1 VTRRWRDES
10 PGARLG
16 APPADGP
23 SRDDGA
29 TVPCPLCRRP
39 FTPSGSAKYCSEL
52 CRKKAWRRRYQV
64 PQVPQVVPPVSS
76 ESQEARGT
84 IGSQLEA
91 LRARV
96 AAEGHELVGEF
107 CDDGWSGARID
118 RPGLDA
124 LRDQAEAG
132 GFEAVWC
139 LSPDRLARAYVYQV
153 LVLDELERLGVR
165 VVLANAPA
173 IGDDPQLRLLT
184 QVQGAFAEWERA
196 VIAERNRR
204 GRLFRSRAGEVVS
217 WKAPYGY
224 RRVPRDASGP
234 ARLEVFEPEADV
246 VRRIYDDYVNGG
258 RSIRQVMR
266 ALNAE
271 QVPTPTGKAE
281 WWHSTVCRVLS
292 NEAYIGRVYIN
303 QPQSVPA
310 RPGTGRRRPAAQRK
324 RPREEWTAIP
334 CPAITDEALFEAAQ
348 KVSRDNSRWSPRH
361 LQEEAWLLRGL
372 VRCGTCGTSTE
383 CHKMTTAERAHH
395 YYWCHNHAS
404 NGVPG
409 QQRCPERNIRADAL
423 DGSVFEQVRAA
434 LLRPEVLSA
443 GEGAFNAATPTSD
456 DQLLAAELA
465 RLGRKLDANRAER
478 RRLADLY
485 QSGLLELGE
494 VQRRARDID
503 ARHRSLAGQRDELV
517 SQRQQLA
524 VDNRLQQRVSDFARR
539 AAIGI
544 DQLSFQQRQQLLR
557 LIVDHV
563 SVTGWQVEVPL
574 RIPLDEDP
582 GEPPRDSGRRPDYGH
597 QRHRTRPRPGAD
609 EGPAG
614 GVSSKD
620 GLRSLRRVAVAH
632 EGCEHRQEGLDVATA
647 TVAIEQLAHCKEVPE
662 VVDPRPAAAGP
673 GLEACDADE
682 LAEKR
687 GHVAVNEPG
696 AGTTEEEARRL
707 RLWAGLVAP

>member
-1 VTRRWRDES
+1 MRVAIY
-10 PGARLG
+10 AR
-16 APPADGP
+16 
-23 SRDDGA
+23 
-29 TVPCPLCRRP
+29 
-39 FTPSGSAKYCSEL
+39 
-52 CRKKAWRRRYQV
+52 
-64 PQVPQVVPPVSS
+64 VSS

-84 IGSQLEA
+84 IGSQLEV

-132 GFEAVWC
+132 CFEAVWC

-165 VVLANAPA
+165 VVFADAPA

-184 QVQGAFAEWERA
+184 QVQGAFAEYERA
-196 VIAERNRR
+196 KIAERNRR
-204 GRLFRSRAGEVVS
+204 GRLWRSRAGEVVS

-234 ARLEVFEPEADV
+234 ARLEVFEPEAEV

-258 RSIRQVMR
+258 CSVRQVMR

-292 NEAYIGRVYIN
+292 NEAYIGRVYFN
-303 QPQSVPA
+303 QTETVPA
-310 RPGTGRRRPAAQRK
+310 KRVGGRRPTAQRR
-324 RPREEWTAIP
+324 RPREEWIPVP
-334 CPAITDEALFEAAQ
+334 CPPIVDEALFEAAQ

-372 VRCGTCGTSTE
+372 VRCGTCDTSVE
-383 CHKMTTAERAHH
+383 CHKMEKASKVHH

-423 DGSVFEQVRAA
+423 DGFVFEQVRAA
-434 LLRPEVLSA
+434 LLSPKLLCA
-443 GEGAFNAATPTSD
+443 GEAAVAAAAPSPD
-456 DQLLAAELA
+456 DQLLAAELS
-465 RLGRKLDANRAER
+465 RLARKLDTNRAER

-503 ARHRSLAGQRDELV
+503 VRHRSLADQRDELV
-517 SQRQQLA
+517 AQRQQLA

-544 DQLSFQQRQQLLR
+544 DKLGFQQRQQLLR

-563 SVTGWQVEVPL
+563 SVTGWQVEIHL
-574 RIPLDEDP
+574 RIALDQDP
-582 GEPPRDSGRRPDYGH
+582 GGPPRDSGRRPDYGH
-597 QRHRTRPRPGAD
+597 RRHRTRPPWSDAT
-609 EGPAG
+609 EGPG
-614 GVSSKD
+614 GEVSSED
-620 GLRSLRRVAVAH
+620 GLRSLRRVAVA
-632 EGCEHRQEGLDVATA
+632 EVGRQQRE
-647 TVAIEQLAHCKEVPE
+647 
-662 VVDPRPAAAGP
+662 P
-673 GLEACDADE
+673 GLHVCPLRIPVGQAVTAK
-682 LAEKR
+682 LWRRSWTR
-687 GHVAVNEPG
+687 GRTGEPAPTPAVSQ
-696 AGTTEEEARRL
+696 ALLKTLKISA
-707 RLWAGLVAP
+707 